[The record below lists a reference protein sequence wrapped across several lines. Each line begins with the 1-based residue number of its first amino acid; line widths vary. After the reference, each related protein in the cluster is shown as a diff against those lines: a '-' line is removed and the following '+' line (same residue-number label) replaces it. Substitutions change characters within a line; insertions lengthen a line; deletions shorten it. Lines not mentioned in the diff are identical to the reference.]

1 MNVGKLSEN
10 EVEFCKSVATWA
22 KKRKRRRKKKP
33 TAYFIS
39 SDKAPKRD

>member
-1 MNVGKLSEN
+1 MKWNFANLW
-10 EVEFCKSVATWA
+10 ATWA
-22 KKRKRRRKKKP
+22 KKEEEKKA

>member
-1 MNVGKLSEN
+1 MNTGKLSEN
-10 EVEFCKSVATWA
+10 EVEFCKSVGHLGE
-22 KKRKRRRKKKP
+22 KKRRRKKA

>member
-1 MNVGKLSEN
+1 MNAGKLSEN
-10 EVEFCKSVATWA
+10 EVEFCESVGHLGE
-22 KKRKRRRKKKP
+22 KRRRKKP